1 VFDKLQ
7 ATLAHALMSIG
18 AIKGIEFGEG
28 FGHTKLKGSESN
40 DVPYYDEASGRVRF
54 KTNRAGGILA
64 EFPTARI
71 SESELRLSR
80 RLLFQ
85 YLRKQ

>member
-40 DVPYYDEASGRVRF
+40 DVPYYDEAQAV
-54 KTNRAGGILA
+54 
-64 EFPTARI
+64 
-71 SESELRLSR
+71 
-80 RLLFQ
+80 
-85 YLRKQ
+85 